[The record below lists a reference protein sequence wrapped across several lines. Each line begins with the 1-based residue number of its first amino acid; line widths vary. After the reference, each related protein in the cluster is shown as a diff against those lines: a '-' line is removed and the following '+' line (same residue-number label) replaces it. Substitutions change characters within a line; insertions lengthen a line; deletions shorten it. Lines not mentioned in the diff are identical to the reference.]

1 MMKKHSNIIGIDE
14 VGRGPLAGPVT
25 AAAIMPPRNFQSLI
39 SNFQKKY
46 KIKLKDSKKLSS
58 KQREKW
64 FKWVRI
70 RKIPYA
76 ISSVSPKII
85 DKINIS
91 QAANLA
97 ATKALKKL
105 TRFARLDSARL
116 AKAPA
121 SPAKR
126 GESARR
132 ATNNLSASPKIPL
145 RSRDSE
151 ASQRGEQATTRNYRI
166 LLDGGLKIFPY
177 FSKNLVANGYSL
189 KTIVRGDEKVPAIS
203 LASIVAKV
211 HRDKYMKKMHKKYPK
226 YFFDKHKGYGTKL
239 HYKMIK
245 KYGVSSIHRKSFLK
259 K

>member
-97 ATKALKKL
+97 ATRAFKKVYKL
-105 TRFARLDSARL
+105 ISYKFKSS
-116 AKAPA
+116 K
-121 SPAKR
+121 
-126 GESARR
+126 
-132 ATNNLSASPKIPL
+132 NINVF
-145 RSRDSE
+145 
-151 ASQRGEQATTRNYRI
+151 
-166 LLDGGLKIFPY
+166 LDGGLHLNI
-177 FSKNLVANGYSL
+177 KNNNL
-189 KTIVRGDEKVPAIS
+189 KTYKLIRRPANLQTIIRGDEKIPAIT